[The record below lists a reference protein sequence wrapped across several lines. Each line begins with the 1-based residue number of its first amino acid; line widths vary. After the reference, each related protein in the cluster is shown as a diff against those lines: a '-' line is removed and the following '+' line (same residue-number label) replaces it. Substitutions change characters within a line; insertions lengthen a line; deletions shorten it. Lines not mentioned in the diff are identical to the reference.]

1 MANKVLEYI
10 IQALDHTGPGTKSA
24 EAQAKS
30 TSQGLMSQMANIK
43 AAWDMA
49 SGFIAGAAKRM
60 WGAIQE
66 SFKFETLTTQFSVLM
81 GDMGKAKER
90 MSDLAEFAAKTP
102 FKLEETVVAS
112 RQLHVFSN
120 GALGAMG
127 SLKMVGDAAAAV
139 GGNMQEVSFWVG
151 RAYSMIAGG
160 KPFGEAAMRLQELGI
175 ITPEV
180 RTKMEELQAAGATNA
195 EVWAVLEGRLN
206 TFKGGME
213 TLSKTGD
220 GLKSTLE
227 DNWTAAVRTFGDA
240 FQSAAKDGIKQ
251 LSDALEGLS
260 TSGTIAVWA
269 DKAVRALKDIQEAA
283 ALTGKAFSWI
293 GSGLKFAYER
303 SGASDAVAQIRA
315 GSRALGALSTG
326 DVAGAGKAYLSGQAT
341 GYYGGKVLKALG
353 DPGGGVAMNDA
364 WVKAD
369 ADREAGIRAKAQE
382 ENKKKKDP
390 AKAAEEE
397 KAALAKAL
405 AASQAVVDETKK
417 KELLKKEAEER
428 EKLEKKA
435 AEERIKNAEKVAEAE
450 RKAAEAL
457 RKEDLD
463 SKIEAARDAAKAG
476 HDEERTGQDR
486 LQKAKA
492 AAEQAWGWYR
502 DPASFKKQLEEEKA
516 QKAAEKQFDKDA
528 DRLTRRGDW
537 RSTTRLSDSEEA
549 VRRVVLAREE
559 QKAAERALL
568 AIEKNTAGLEAMLK
582 ELLSSK

>member
-1 MANKVLEYI
+1 MNKVLQYI
-10 IQALDHTGPGTKSA
+10 IQALDNTGPGTKSA
-24 EAQAKS
+24 EANAKA

-49 SGFIAGAAKRM
+49 AGFISGAAKRM

-81 GDMGKAKER
+81 GDMGKARDR
-90 MSDLAEFAAKTP
+90 MADLAEFAAKTP
-102 FKLEETVVAS
+102 FKLDETVVAS

-127 SLKMVGDAAAAV
+127 SLQMVGDAAAAV

-180 RTKMEELQAAGATNA
+180 RSKMEDLQAAGATNA

-220 GLKSTLE
+220 GLTSTLA

-240 FQSAAKDGIKQ
+240 FQSTAKDGIKA
-251 LSDALEGLS
+251 LSDQLDNLV

-269 DKAVRALKDIQEAA
+269 DKAVRALETVKTAA
-283 ALTGKAFSWI
+283 KSAWDGIKWAYNV
-293 GSGLKFAYER
+293 SGV
-303 SGASDAVAQIRA
+303 SDTVGTLRGVARA
-315 GSRALGALSTG
+315 AGALSTG
-326 DVAGAGKAYLSGQAT
+326 DIAGAGTAYLSGKAT
-341 GYYGGKVLKALG
+341 GYYGGKLLRAAG

-382 ENKKKKDP
+382 DAKKKKDP
-390 AKAAEEE
+390 AKALEEE
-397 KAALAKAL
+397 KANLAKALAKDQAVNDERAKKAALAK
-405 AASQAVVDETKK
+405 
-417 KELLKKEAEER
+417 EAEER
-428 EKLEKKA
+428 AKLEKKA
-435 AEERIKNAEKVAEAE
+435 EEDRIKAAEKVAEAQ
-450 RKAAEAL
+450 RKANEAAIKDE
-457 RKEDLD
+457 RDAR
-463 SKIEAARDAAKAG
+463 IEAARDAAKAG
-476 HDEERTGQDR
+476 SDEERTGQDR

>member
-1 MANKVLEYI
+1 MNKVLQYI
-10 IQALDHTGPGTKSA
+10 IQALDNTGPGTKSA
-24 EAQAKS
+24 EANAKA
-30 TSQGLMSQMANIK
+30 TSQGLMQNMANIK

-49 SGFIAGAAKRM
+49 AGAVIATAQKM
-60 WGAIQE
+60 WSAVQE

-81 GDMGKAKER
+81 GDMGKAKDR
-90 MSDLAEFAAKTP
+90 MAELGEFAAKTP

-139 GGNMQEVSFWVG
+139 GGNIQEVSFWVG

-195 EVWAVLEGRLN
+195 EVWAVLEGRLG

-213 TLSKTGD
+213 QLSKTGD
-220 GLKSTLE
+220 GLKSTME
-227 DNWTAAVRTFGDA
+227 DNWTAVVRTFGDA
-240 FQSAAKDGIKQ
+240 FQSTAKDGIKA
-251 LSDALEGLS
+251 LSDQLDNLVKNGDV
-260 TSGTIAVWA
+260 AVWA
-269 DKAVRALKDIQEAA
+269 SKAVRAFEDVKATASGLATVVGWA
-283 ALTGKAFSWI
+283 GKA
-293 GSGLKFAYER
+293 LKFGYEK
-303 SGASDAVAQIRA
+303 GGVSDFVGGVR
-315 GSRALGALSTG
+315 GFSRAAGALSTG
-326 DVAGAGKAYLSGQAT
+326 DFSGAGTAFLSGIAT
-341 GYYGGKVLKALG
+341 GHYGGRALKAVG

-369 ADREAGIRAKAQE
+369 AEREAGVRAKAISDAQS
-382 ENKKKKDP
+382 KKDP
-390 AKAAEEE
+390 AKAAEDE
-397 KAALAKAL
+397 KAKLTKAL
-405 AASQAVVDETKK
+405 AAEQAATDERKK
-417 KELLKKEAEER
+417 KELLAKEAEER
-428 EKLEKKA
+428 AKLEKKA
-435 AEERIKNAEKVAEAE
+435 EEDRIKAAEKVAEAQ
-450 RKAAEAL
+450 RKANEAAIKDE
-457 RKEDLD
+457 RDAR
-463 SKIEAARDAAKAG
+463 IEAARDAAKAG
-476 HDEERTGQDR
+476 SDEERAGQDR

-516 QKAAEKQFDKDA
+516 QKAAEKQFEKDA
-528 DRLTRRGDW
+528 DRLSRRGDW